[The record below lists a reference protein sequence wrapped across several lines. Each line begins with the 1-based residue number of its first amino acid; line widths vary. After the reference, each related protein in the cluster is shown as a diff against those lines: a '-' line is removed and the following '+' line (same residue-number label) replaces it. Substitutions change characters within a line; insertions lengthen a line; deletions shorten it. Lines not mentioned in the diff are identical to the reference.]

1 MDKIERINIWFDNAG
16 HYLEVFWISKDGNYF
31 MPTSSERVDVLVDD
45 ERNLSGFMVWGV
57 TKVKKGEI
65 VNLALTPD
73 ESHPASPTESA
84 VSLPAT
90 QIAHTRPVV
99 HTESIVDIK
108 AVTIQVEE
116 SGDCIEVRWS
126 EGDGHYAAT
135 GDHRVKALTDASGN
149 ILGFRITG
157 ISQMGDGEKDFIN
170 VDLYPASLAS
180 EPTSTHS

>member
-16 HYLEVFWISKDGNYF
+16 HYLDVFWISKDGNYF

-57 TKVKKGEI
+57 TKVKEGEI
-65 VNLALTPD
+65 VNLELTP
-73 ESHPASPTESA
+73 EEPQPASPTESA
-84 VSLPAT
+84 VPLAAV

-99 HTESIVDIK
+99 QTESIAEIK
-108 AVTIQVEE
+108 AITIQVEE
-116 SGDCIEVRWS
+116 SGDCIEVHWS
-126 EGDGHYAAT
+126 SGKGDYT
-135 GDHRVKALTDASGN
+135 TTTDERIRALTDASGN